1 MQEELVKKA
10 TQYIA
15 NTYTRFPIAITR
27 GEGCW
32 LWDVNGRRYLDFLAG
47 IAVCNLGHVH
57 EKVVEGLAAQAK
69 KLFHVSNLFYMEPQI
84 KAAQML
90 VENSFGDKVFF
101 CNSGAEAN
109 EAAIK
114 LARRYSWS
122 KYGEGRHEI
131 IAMENS
137 FHGRTVNTLA
147 ATGQKKFGVGFEPLT
162 QGYVHV
168 PFNDIEALK
177 NAVTQR
183 TCAVMLELVQ
193 AEGGV
198 YVADTDYVRELRE
211 YTKGRDIVL
220 ILDEV
225 QTGIGR
231 TGRFFAYEHFGIEP
245 DIMSLAKA
253 LGNGFPVGAIV
264 ATDEVMKA
272 FVPGSHAS
280 TFGGNPLASAAVLA
294 TLNTIIDDKILKNAV
309 DHFAVVGAQILY
321 RAADALCHKAA
332 SLNGGIAVDDPLG
345 QLRHALACGPEQ
357 VTDGFLVIGVHTHG
371 NCGAVF
377 KQLQRAENQMLQNA
391 PVLGLQNPASAGL
404 HSHAGKFG
412 QLVAPSLAKR
422 MPLALKGLQH
432 IAKHLPHI
440 GAEFLKLCPGLGH
453 ARLKTVI
460 MRMIANNFGLFTQ
473 VTGLAV
479 LGLSLLQLLL
489 GLRP

>member
-1 MQEELVKKA
+1 MQEELFKKA
-10 TQYIA
+10 TQYLA

-47 IAVCNLGHVH
+47 IAVCNLGHAH
-57 EKVVEGLAAQAK
+57 ENVVEGLTLQAK

-90 VENSFGDKVFF
+90 VEHSFGDKVFF

-114 LARRYSWS
+114 LARRYSWT

-131 IAMENS
+131 ISMDNS

-162 QGYVHV
+162 QGFIHV

-177 NAVTQR
+177 KAVTEK
-183 TCAVMLELVQ
+183 TCAVMLELIQ

-198 YVADTDYVRELRE
+198 YVADKEYISELRE
-211 YTKGRDIVL
+211 FTRQKDVALIV
-220 ILDEV
+220 DEV

-231 TGRFFAYEHFGIEP
+231 TGAFFAYEHFNIKP

-264 ATDEVMKA
+264 ATDDMMSA
-272 FVPGSHAS
+272 FVPGTHAS

-294 TLNTIIDDKILKNAV
+294 TLNTIIDDDIIKHCVEAGEYLHEGLVKLQKKFPFIVEIRGMGLIRGIELSIDGDAV
-309 DHFAVVGAQILY
+309 
-321 RAADALCHKAA
+321 
-332 SLNGGIAVDDPLG
+332 
-345 QLRHALACGPEQ
+345 
-357 VTDGFLVIGVHTHG
+357 
-371 NCGAVF
+371 
-377 KQLQRAENQMLQNA
+377 
-391 PVLGLQNPASAGL
+391 
-404 HSHAGKFG
+404 
-412 QLVAPSLAKR
+412 AK
-422 MPLALKGLQH
+422 
-432 IAKHLPHI
+432 
-440 GAEFLKLCPGLGH
+440 EFLNEGIILNCTKGTTL
-453 ARLKTVI
+453 RLVPPLIVKKEEI
-460 MRMIANNFGLFTQ
+460 DIFLEIADQIFERNIG
-473 VTGLAV
+473 
-479 LGLSLLQLLL
+479 
-489 GLRP
+489 